1 MVPEIPHKD
10 AFEDLLI
17 EVAREIE
24 VAVLHEHPGLCH
36 QPSEMNFPLQV
47 ARSNLIA
54 ESAIARARLRKSS
67 EVVALSFRTTEVVFL
82 VFI

>member
-17 EVAREIE
+17 EVAREIK

-36 QPSEMNFPLQV
+36 QPSEMNFRLHV
-47 ARSNLIA
+47 AR
-54 ESAIARARLRKSS
+54 
-67 EVVALSFRTTEVVFL
+67 
-82 VFI
+82 